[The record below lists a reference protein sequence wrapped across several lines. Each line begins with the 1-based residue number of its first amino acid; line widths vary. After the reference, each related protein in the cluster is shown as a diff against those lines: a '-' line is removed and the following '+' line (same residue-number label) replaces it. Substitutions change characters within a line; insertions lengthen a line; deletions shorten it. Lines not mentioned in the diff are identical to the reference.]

1 MIRAKI
7 GDIDITPFIN
17 EKSYKMDSV
26 PVENKWTD
34 ANYAEH
40 VDEVRRR
47 VTGSFD
53 LAFVTDEQ
61 YNDFI
66 TLLNNNK
73 SGNLLTIT
81 VYVGSD
87 INNLQTIYA
96 YYKMTYKKRNE
107 AMQGYIVT
115 IVNMSISER

>member
-53 LAFVTDEQ
+53 LAFITDEQ
-61 YNDFI
+61 YNEFI

>member
-40 VDEVRRR
+40 IDEVRRR
-47 VTGSFD
+47 VVGSFD

-61 YNDFI
+61 YNEFI
-66 TLLNNNK
+66 TLVNNNK
-73 SGNLLTIT
+73 AGNLLTIT
-81 VYVGSD
+81 VYVGGD
-87 INNLQTIYA
+87 VNMLQTINA

-115 IVNMSISER
+115 ILNMAISER

>member
-53 LAFVTDEQ
+53 LAFITDEQ